1 MAICLLAVYPASRL
15 DCLVLLRL
23 IVVAP
28 VYFPGM
34 PEMPGNPPA
43 WINLVVGYEGI
54 YVAAYGRLAV
64 AVGFVILCLFP
75 HWRALWGWRRPQA
88 GVASAGTP
96 ALRPL
101 V

>member
-1 MAICLLAVYPASRL
+1 
-15 DCLVLLRL
+15 
-23 IVVAP
+23 
-28 VYFPGM
+28 
-34 PEMPGNPPA
+34 
-43 WINLVVGYEGI
+43 
-54 YVAAYGRLAV
+54 
-64 AVGFVILCLFP
+64 VGFVILCLFP